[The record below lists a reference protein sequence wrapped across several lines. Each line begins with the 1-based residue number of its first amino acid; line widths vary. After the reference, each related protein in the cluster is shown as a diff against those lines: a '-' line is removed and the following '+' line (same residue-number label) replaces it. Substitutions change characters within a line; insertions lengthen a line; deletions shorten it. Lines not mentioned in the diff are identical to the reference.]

1 MDYSRYTE
9 FPFPSV
15 LSPEEEKAKSFF
27 LSLDDGEQLQLLSGC
42 VSYRDF
48 YGRVVCRMNKK
59 AAVAW

>member
-15 LSPEEEKAKSFF
+15 LSPEEEKVKSFF
-27 LSLDDGEQLQLLSGC
+27 LSLDDGEQLRLLSGC

-48 YGRVVCRMNKK
+48 YGRVVCRMDKRT
-59 AAVAW
+59 AAAW